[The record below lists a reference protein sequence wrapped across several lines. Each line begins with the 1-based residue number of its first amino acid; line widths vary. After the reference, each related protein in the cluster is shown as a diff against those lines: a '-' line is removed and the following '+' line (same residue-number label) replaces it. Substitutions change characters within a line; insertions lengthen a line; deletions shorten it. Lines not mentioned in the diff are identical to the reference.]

1 MKMNIEVHELR
12 SQINQ
17 AKVRPDPTLEGVELA
32 WPVVARRALF
42 LAAGAS
48 LVILVVWSAILAKT
62 ARYAVPLAGIRL
74 EALDTAPKLAVTTPP
89 ITFQSQMTS
98 TEDSS
103 DNETTQII
111 PADGNTDTRWFNGRP
126 VRPAKSMWMTVTAYS
141 PDAISCGTSADGIT
155 ATLHS
160 VETNAHRL
168 VAADPTILTYGSML
182 SIEGYDRGNIVPVL
196 DCGGAIKGHRLD
208 VLFPTHQQAIKWGV
222 RKIKVIVWEYA
233 DGKPPENPRHVR

>member
-1 MKMNIEVHELR
+1 MNTEVHEMR
-12 SQINQ
+12 PQTSQT
-17 AKVRPDPTLEGVELA
+17 VRPYSQMDGVELA
-32 WPVVARRALF
+32 WPVVARRALL

-62 ARYAVPLAGIRL
+62 ARFAVPLAGIRL
-74 EALDTAPKLAVTTPP
+74 ESLDSGPKLAAAAPA
-89 ITFQSQMTS
+89 ITFQSQISMP
-98 TEDSS
+98 EISS
-103 DNETTQII
+103 DNETTLIT
-111 PADGNTDTRWFNGRP
+111 PADGNTDVRWFNGRP
-126 VRPAKSMWMTVTAYS
+126 VRPAKSLWMTVTAYS

-168 VAADPTILTYGSML
+168 VAADPTILSYGSML
-182 SIEGYDRGNIVPVL
+182 TIEGYDRGNIVPVL

-222 RKIKVIVWEYA
+222 KKIKVIVWEYI
-233 DGKPPENPRHVR
+233 DGKPAENPRHVR